1 MRFSIDWIGDG
12 PNASAEERATLCD
25 LQIVVNDKN
34 LCRHSTPSAN
44 EPFDHL
50 TIPAVHLAEGL
61 ATDWWSILGGRDRK
75 HPVLRYRNSEVA
87 VRWSRVSRSLS
98 DPEERSFCEA
108 VGALGL
114 DPYLI
119 SDAEAQ
125 FVEDAANLFAGEALI
140 EFLAGVRELDLTGA
154 RQLLDWADDSKAR
167 PQDASRLPDLPAIAK
182 QVGAAVGWNL
192 GERTWAG
199 GYRAAQVLRAELTG
213 PSERLTSTE
222 AIAALL
228 GADSFA
234 PVPSPAGAVAFVAR
248 YPEAVHIHLRR
259 YIHSEQH
266 LQNFAFARA
275 IGDVVCFPDTPM
287 SVVNRLHQAERQA
300 AGRAFAAEFLA
311 PVESVIKMRNS
322 GCDLDE
328 MACITLLGFGVLS
341 CRLDADPAAPPP
353 SATDTPDRHR
363 PAPGSTPLVCGSDM
377 VAGHRAVADGCARR
391 DVLGDQ
397 AEGCSL
403 SGARGANG
411 TRGGSTAATARRRFR
426 INRSTPTPRGCSPLP
441 EPSRRSISPP
451 TAR

>member
-75 HPVLRYRNSEVA
+75 HPVLRYRMGFALPKLSLAFDGSMFDVQGSRCSYDNPPVNFLIGTSESIHRDAAETVLKDYIERVIERLSSEGVPDSEVA

-167 PQDASRLPDLPAIAK
+167 PQDASRLPDLPPIAK

-199 GYRAAQVLRAELTG
+199 GYRAAQVLRAEITG

-248 YPEAVHIHLRR
+248 YPEAVHIHSRR

-328 MACITLLGFGVLS
+328 LA
-341 CRLDADPAAPPP
+341 
-353 SATDTPDRHR
+353 
-363 PAPGSTPLVCGSDM
+363 GSFNV
-377 VAGHRAVADGCARR
+377 
-391 DVLGDQ
+391 
-397 AEGCSL
+397 
-403 SGARGANG
+403 
-411 TRGGSTAATARRRFR
+411 
-426 INRSTPTPRGCSPLP
+426 
-441 EPSRRSISPP
+441 SRRVVTHQIGNQDRIRQSC
-451 TAR
+451 AALAA

>member
-12 PNASAEERATLCD
+12 PNASAEERATRCD

-182 QVGAAVGWNL
+182 QVGAAVVI
-192 GERTWAG
+192 R
-199 GYRAAQVLRAELTG
+199 RQ
-213 PSERLTSTE
+213 STSICGDTS
-222 AIAALL
+222 IANSTCKTSRSHVRSAMSC
-228 GADSFA
+228 A
-234 PVPSPAGAVAFVAR
+234 SP
-248 YPEAVHIHLRR
+248 IRR
-259 YIHSEQH
+259 
-266 LQNFAFARA
+266 
-275 IGDVVCFPDTPM
+275 CPW
-287 SVVNRLHQAERQA
+287 
-300 AGRAFAAEFLA
+300 
-311 PVESVIKMRNS
+311 
-322 GCDLDE
+322 
-328 MACITLLGFGVLS
+328 
-341 CRLDADPAAPPP
+341 
-353 SATDTPDRHR
+353 
-363 PAPGSTPLVCGSDM
+363 
-377 VAGHRAVADGCARR
+377 
-391 DVLGDQ
+391 
-397 AEGCSL
+397 
-403 SGARGANG
+403 
-411 TRGGSTAATARRRFR
+411 
-426 INRSTPTPRGCSPLP
+426 
-441 EPSRRSISPP
+441 
-451 TAR
+451 